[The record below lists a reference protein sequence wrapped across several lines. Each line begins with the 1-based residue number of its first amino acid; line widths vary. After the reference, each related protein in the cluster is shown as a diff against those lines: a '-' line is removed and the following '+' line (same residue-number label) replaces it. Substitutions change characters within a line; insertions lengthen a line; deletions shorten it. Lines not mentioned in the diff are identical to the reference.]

1 MGNRFFVRPE
11 TIQLTDMES
20 ISYSVNDLSA
30 DQRHVLE
37 GVLGQPLRDDQCVVV
52 QLVSKKNFE
61 HTDQASF
68 SPNKNGANQSVD
80 VGILPDWC
88 AVFADLSDEEF
99 AEIEAAI
106 LTRADLS
113 RSFELDE

>member
-1 MGNRFFVRPE
+1 MDTIVRNV
-11 TIQLTDMES
+11 L
-20 ISYSVNDLSA
+20 DLSA
-30 DQRHVLE
+30 NERHAFE
-37 GVLGQPLRDDQCVVV
+37 GVLGQPLRDDQRVIV
-52 QLVSKKNFE
+52 QLVGTE
-61 HTDQASF
+61 ASQ
-68 SPNKNGANQSVD
+68 PNSAPRPPLDEMITIKREGD

-113 RSFELDE
+113 RTFDLDE

>member
-1 MGNRFFVRPE
+1 
-11 TIQLTDMES
+11 MES
-20 ISYSVNDLSA
+20 NSYSVTDLSA

-37 GVLGQPLRDDQCVVV
+37 GVLGQPLRDDQRVVV
-52 QLVSKKNFE
+52 QLLDAKTPV
-61 HTDQASF
+61 
-68 SPNKNGANQSVD
+68 PANQSPPAGENATGKSVD

-88 AVFADLSDEEF
+88 AIFADLSDDEF

-113 RSFELDE
+113 RSLDTDE